1 MTDKELYG
9 STPFEIFNRLML
21 DKEYVSKA
29 KKSICIDCENN
40 LGFGREFYLC
50 SQGHFVRVEYRKE
63 GVFHTEIIKC
73 DKYGKQK
80 EKEKRN

>member
-1 MTDKELYG
+1 MTKESKG
-9 STPFEIFNRLML
+9 STPFEILNRITL
-21 DKEYVSKA
+21 DKDYIEKA
-29 KKSICIDCENN
+29 KKSICKDCENN

-50 SQGHFVRVEYRKE
+50 SQGHFAHVEYKKE

-80 EKEKRN
+80 EEEKRN